1 MLAENCRAI
10 VFRSALA
17 ALSEAAGELAFRIVG
32 AGDEG
37 PVAPPAQRQAPLSAS
52 GTEARIAAV
61 AFVREQERRE
71 ELVERR
77 GDLRRLLLHDLGG
90 LGLEVAPAGFEH
102 LLPLRPAAGDVVQL
116 VLAMDREILRSDER
130 REGKDCVSAL
140 IYQW

>member
-77 GDLRRLLLHDLGG
+77 GDLRQIGRAHVRTPVPNAHLVRRLLLVKTQSITSSNQDDITIH
-90 LGLEVAPAGFEH
+90 
-102 LLPLRPAAGDVVQL
+102 RT
-116 VLAMDREILRSDER
+116 
-130 REGKDCVSAL
+130 
-140 IYQW
+140 

>member
-90 LGLEVAPAGFEH
+90 LGLEVAPEGFE
-102 LLPLRPAAGDVVQL
+102 
-116 VLAMDREILRSDER
+116 DRKSTRLNS
-130 REGKDCVSAL
+130 SH
-140 IYQW
+140 